1 MWIGFR
7 LGPVSVGT
15 STRRGRR
22 RTSPTQQ
29 ARRTA
34 ERKAEAARINSQSN
48 RRRNLAYIGEE
59 AATYN
64 DTWLLRKFG
73 ADPATPGLVNPDGSL
88 NMKMID
94 RSNRADL
101 KVILSAREA
110 TRRNPRLMEDR
121 RLIDAANER
130 RRAIHEA
137 IWFTGVPLK
146 DTAEYLAERIGLTP
160 SRTERVLASARKNG
174 RSEMLTEG
182 KALTFDGNLFRL
194 EPLGR

>member
-22 RTSPTQQ
+22 RTSPKQQ
-29 ARRTA
+29 ATRA
-34 ERKAEAARINSQSN
+34 ADRKAEAARINAQSLH
-48 RRRNLAYIGEE
+48 RRNLAAIGFE
-59 AATYN
+59 AATH
-64 DTWLLRKFG
+64 DDSWLLRKFG
-73 ADPATPGLVNPDGSL
+73 ADPATPGLLNPDGSI

-101 KVILSAREA
+101 KVILSEREA
-110 TRRNPRLMEDR
+110 TRGDPQAMDVR
-121 RLIDAANER
+121 RRVDAANER
-130 RRAIHEA
+130 RRSVHEA
-137 IWFTGVPLK
+137 IWSTGVPLK
-146 DTAEYLAERIGLTP
+146 DAAEYLADRIGLTP

-182 KALTFDGNLFRL
+182 KALTFEGTLFRL
-194 EPLGR
+194 EPLDR

>member
-1 MWIGFR
+1 MSIGFR

-59 AATYN
+59 AATHN

-137 IWFTGVPLK
+137 IWSTGVPLK
-146 DTAEYLAERIGLTP
+146 DTGRVSGGADRPYPLAHRTGACFGTEERQV
-160 SRTERVLASARKNG
+160 RDADR
-174 RSEMLTEG
+174 G
-182 KALTFDGNLFRL
+182 KGSHL
-194 EPLGR
+194 

>member
-22 RTSPTQQ
+22 RTSPKQQ
-29 ARRTA
+29 AGRTA
-34 ERKAEAARINSQSN
+34 ERKAEAAWINAQSN

-59 AATYN
+59 AATH
-64 DTWLLRKFG
+64 DDSWLLRKFG
-73 ADPATPGLVNPDGSL
+73 ADPATPGLLKPDGSI

-101 KVILSAREA
+101 KAILSAREA
-110 TRRNPRLMEDR
+110 TRRTPKLIEHR
-121 RLIDAANER
+121 RLIDAADER
-130 RRAIHEA
+130 RRAVHEA
-137 IWFTGVPLK
+137 IWSTGVPLK
-146 DTAEYLAERIGLTP
+146 ETAEYLTDRIGLTP

-182 KALTFDGNLFRL
+182 KALTFDGTLFRL
-194 EPLGR
+194 EPLNR